1 MLDQLRL
8 ESYGCCCK
16 MRVTTAVSLLG
27 WVGIITSVLAVL
39 GGIVVAVVPPVIS
52 KQLIWILPG
61 VVIIL
66 IFLIPL
72 IINSFLI
79 KRNRAGSFSG
89 VKSIIQIIC
98 KFFLSLELIASLVLL
113 FSMAALIAL
122 TVLGSSLLAGITDAA
137 NNGDLSQGL
146 NLTGEQLQGWNN
158 VQQVIQDSSKYED
171 YEACEILSQQANKVR
186 QGLGELSGLS
196 GDQPAPDPAA
206 VLRCL
211 SDAGPVFLAIF
222 ILAFVMALVWL
233 IFLCLAIHG
242 IRKNRKTLLN
252 AYIIFN
258 ILLLLVPIALQILSL
273 FTQPDPANILV
284 GVIPGIIGNIVSFAY
299 HIGFFVVLY
308 NMMDVSLDYAQEMKR
323 I

>member
-1 MLDQLRL
+1 M
-8 ESYGCCCK
+8 G
-16 MRVTTAVSLLG
+16 
-27 WVGIITSVLAVL
+27 
-39 GGIVVAVVPPVIS
+39 
-52 KQLIWILPG
+52 
-61 VVIIL
+61 
-66 IFLIPL
+66 
-72 IINSFLI
+72 
-79 KRNRAGSFSG
+79 
-89 VKSIIQIIC
+89 
-98 KFFLSLELIASLVLL
+98 
-113 FSMAALIAL
+113 
-122 TVLGSSLLAGITDAA
+122 
-137 NNGDLSQGL
+137 
-146 NLTGEQLQGWNN
+146 NLTGEQLQGLNS
-158 VQQVIQDSSKYED
+158 VQQIIQDSSKYED
-171 YEACEILSQQANKVR
+171 YEACEILSQQANKGR

-222 ILAFVMALVWL
+222 MALVWL

-242 IRKNRKTLLN
+242 IRKNRKSLLN